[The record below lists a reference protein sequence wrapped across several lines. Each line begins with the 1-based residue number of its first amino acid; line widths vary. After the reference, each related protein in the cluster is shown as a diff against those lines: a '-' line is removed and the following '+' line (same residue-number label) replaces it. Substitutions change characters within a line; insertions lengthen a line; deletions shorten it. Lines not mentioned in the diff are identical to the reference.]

1 MQHGRANSVLYL
13 FLLQLLVSF
22 MVVGT
27 VAVTLDKS
35 GFGAVVSIMLGCLVG
50 LLLTANLAQALFSL
64 HVVLDRLSHALPVD
78 LPSLYRYW
86 PLHAFFR
93 LLKELDQQRG
103 QQIQQEQRTVVYED
117 QLLQQVVKTTAQEE
131 RNRLARD
138 LHDSIKQQ
146 IFSITMS
153 AAAAKV
159 RWEHDKE
166 RVRPIIDDIER
177 VAREAQVEM
186 QAMLQQ
192 LRPDAL
198 ENIGLVESLRMQC
211 QALEYRSGVQVCVE
225 IEALPAEELLPA
237 GAHEMLFRIAQEGL
251 ANIARH
257 ARASHVWL
265 SLYQQGQN
273 LLLEI
278 GDDGRGFD
286 LNAASASQSDDG
298 LVGGMG
304 MKNVYERV
312 AALQGTVQ
320 VWSRVG
326 QGTTLHVS
334 IPLVKR
340 QQSITAKLEAEDDA
354 LVSSK
359 WTRLVARI
367 GIGSLDLVTACIL
380 LNVPSTL
387 SLTLIPACLVI
398 SFLTWIV
405 AQFQRLP
412 VAISLGRT
420 HAQHLCLLAN
430 SYRWLAGIVTLA
442 LFYVGYLNYA
452 WLQQPW
458 MLMGIALALLALL
471 LYVLTCE
478 QYGKRLSLAGL
489 RVVIKR
495 QQQEVIIDFLAWL
508 FFVGFASFCGLIA
521 PTIHLTAAYWEQNAA
536 LLLGVLWLL
545 AIVAK
550 GIQIVRWQ
558 YMLHT

>member
-1 MQHGRANSVLYL
+1 
-13 FLLQLLVSF
+13 
-22 MVVGT
+22 
-27 VAVTLDKS
+27 
-35 GFGAVVSIMLGCLVG
+35 
-50 LLLTANLAQALFSL
+50 
-64 HVVLDRLSHALPVD
+64 
-78 LPSLYRYW
+78 
-86 PLHAFFR
+86 
-93 LLKELDQQRG
+93 
-103 QQIQQEQRTVVYED
+103 
-117 QLLQQVVKTTAQEE
+117 
-131 RNRLARD
+131 
-138 LHDSIKQQ
+138 
-146 IFSITMS
+146 
-153 AAAAKV
+153 
-159 RWEHDKE
+159 
-166 RVRPIIDDIER
+166 
-177 VAREAQVEM
+177 
-186 QAMLQQ
+186 
-192 LRPDAL
+192 
-198 ENIGLVESLRMQC
+198 
-211 QALEYRSGVQVCVE
+211 
-225 IEALPAEELLPA
+225 
-237 GAHEMLFRIAQEGL
+237 
-251 ANIARH
+251 
-257 ARASHVWL
+257 
-265 SLYQQGQN
+265 
-273 LLLEI
+273 
-278 GDDGRGFD
+278 
-286 LNAASASQSDDG
+286 
-298 LVGGMG
+298 
-304 MKNVYERV
+304 
-312 AALQGTVQ
+312 VQ

-508 FFVGFASFCGLIA
+508 FFVGFASFCGLIT